1 MTRSMMETDKK
12 NCGRRLG
19 SMRDARETFE
29 RRLPAPTME
38 SQMNGNQENRNGNGQ
53 IAARQETLCPSDPKD
68 LRVLQ
73 MLENCC
79 RKNTRLTIGKMTV
92 ISRWIVLLKTPENV
106 SKGSRRRLRSRASQ
120 CQGDVFPVRVF
131 VRTTGQ
137 WMDSR
142 KWRFEKKIGKETKA
156 TETIGR
162 KEGNNGVCSDEQP
175 LSCRSIAQLTNWDR
189 VAISHSQKSA
199 KEKE

>member
-1 MTRSMMETDKK
+1 M
-12 NCGRRLG
+12 
-19 SMRDARETFE
+19 
-29 RRLPAPTME
+29 
-38 SQMNGNQENRNGNGQ
+38 
-53 IAARQETLCPSDPKD
+53 AARQETLCPSDPKD

-79 RKNTRLTIGKMTV
+79 RKNTRPTIGKMMV
-92 ISRWIVLLKTPENV
+92 ISRWIVRLKTPENV
-106 SKGSRRRLRSRASQ
+106 SKGSCRMLRSRASQ
-120 CQGDVFPVRVF
+120 CQGYIFTVRVF

-162 KEGNNGVCSDEQP
+162 KEGNNGVCSDEQL
-175 LSCRSIAQLTNWDR
+175 LSCLGIAQLTNLDG
-189 VAISHSQKSA
+189 VAIFLSQKSA
-199 KEKE
+199 KEKEQCLSLAGSTQTVI

>member
-92 ISRWIVLLKTPENV
+92 ISRWIVWRKTPENV
-106 SKGSRRRLRSRASQ
+106 SKGSRRMLRSRASQ

-131 VRTTGQ
+131 VCTTGVG
-137 WMDSR
+137 WIR
-142 KWRFEKKIGKETKA
+142 A
-156 TETIGR
+156 
-162 KEGNNGVCSDEQP
+162 NGVLRKRLAKKPRRLKQSVGRRETMVFALMNNPCH
-175 LSCRSIAQLTNWDR
+175 A
-189 VAISHSQKSA
+189 VALPN
-199 KEKE
+199 